1 MKNISQT
8 KLYIIA
14 AFTIIAVLGSC
25 SNNGIKTPQ
34 EIITTKDTIAN
45 VPTASLKQVD
55 PYSTPAIGNLYL
67 GVSLSEFEKQ
77 KRIFLTN
84 TPQLAGLKII
94 EIIPLL
100 YNDKVERIVIIS
112 EKHLYYET
120 FQDRISTTSY
130 WKNLYDEKY
139 GKGNWNEMNGK
150 IYSVSDDVVKP
161 LPYREFLFE
170 RTEEFEKAALQ
181 NVFIRDEQRVL
192 IQHLNC
198 YRFDAHSIITI
209 TNKPLYDSVSIA
221 RDRQDRE
228 EREKKHLND
237 LNVI

>member
-1 MKNISQT
+1 MNVKSLQ
-8 KLYIIA
+8 KVKQFVWLFLIA
-14 AFTIIAVLGSC
+14 TIIESC
-25 SNNGIKTPQ
+25 DNNTSTFENNNSKTDTA
-34 EIITTKDTIAN
+34 TTKQTRYI
-45 VPTASLKQVD
+45 KQVD
-55 PYSTPAIGNLYL
+55 PHETPAIGNLYL

-181 NVFIRDEQRVL
+181 NVYIRDEQRVL

>member
-1 MKNISQT
+1 MNVKSLQ
-8 KLYIIA
+8 KVKQFVWLFLIA
-14 AFTIIAVLGSC
+14 TIIESC
-25 SNNGIKTPQ
+25 DNNTSTFENNNSKTDTA
-34 EIITTKDTIAN
+34 TTKQTRYI
-45 VPTASLKQVD
+45 KQVD
-55 PYSTPAIGNLYL
+55 PHETPAICNLYL

-181 NVFIRDEQRVL
+181 NVYIRDEQRVL

>member
-1 MKNISQT
+1 MNVKSLQ
-8 KLYIIA
+8 KVKQFVWLFLIA
-14 AFTIIAVLGSC
+14 TIIESC
-25 SNNGIKTPQ
+25 DNNTSTFENNNSKTDTA
-34 EIITTKDTIAN
+34 TTKQTRYI
-45 VPTASLKQVD
+45 KQVD
-55 PYSTPAIGNLYL
+55 PHETPAIGNLYL

-139 GKGNWNEMNGK
+139 GKGIWNEMNGK

-181 NVFIRDEQRVL
+181 NVYIRDEQRVL

>member
-1 MKNISQT
+1 MIVIKLSKFRQLVRLFLITIVIVSCDNNISTIENNNPTTNTTAIKQT
-8 KLYIIA
+8 Y
-14 AFTIIAVLGSC
+14 TI
-25 SNNGIKTPQ
+25 
-34 EIITTKDTIAN
+34 
-45 VPTASLKQVD
+45 KQVD
-55 PYSTPAIGNLYL
+55 PYETPAIGNLYL

-120 FQDRISTTSY
+120 FQDRTSTTSY

-170 RTEEFEKAALQ
+170 RTEEFEKATLQ
-181 NVFIRDEQRVL
+181 NMYIKDEQRVL

-198 YRFDAHSIITI
+198 YRYDAHSIISI

-221 RDRQDRE
+221 RDKQDRE

>member
-1 MKNISQT
+1 
-8 KLYIIA
+8 
-14 AFTIIAVLGSC
+14 
-25 SNNGIKTPQ
+25 
-34 EIITTKDTIAN
+34 
-45 VPTASLKQVD
+45 
-55 PYSTPAIGNLYL
+55 
-67 GVSLSEFEKQ
+67 
-77 KRIFLTN
+77 
-84 TPQLAGLKII
+84 
-94 EIIPLL
+94 
-100 YNDKVERIVIIS
+100 
-112 EKHLYYET
+112 
-120 FQDRISTTSY
+120 
-130 WKNLYDEKY
+130 
-139 GKGNWNEMNGK
+139 MNGK

-181 NVFIRDEQRVL
+181 NVYIRDEQRVL

-228 EREKKHLND
+228 EREKKHLNG